1 MDRHMGD
8 APRHAAAPV
17 DAVDARGLHVLR
29 VGRDGVWL
37 DRDRDR
43 PAAVARDRHPED
55 RGCGRVGLG
64 RAARREPHR
73 LRHHVYRHVPRLH
86 GGAHPPLRQG
96 DAGMSLDLPLVFA
109 GLMGL
114 AMLMYV
120 VLDGYDLGVGM
131 LMPAADAREQE
142 LMVASIGPFWDANE
156 TWLVLGVGILLV
168 AFPAAHGIVLG
179 ALYLPV
185 AWMLVGLM
193 LRGVA
198 FEFRMKAEGWHREL
212 WNGLFWFGSFL
223 GSFAQ
228 GFMLGRYITGFHSGL
243 GYTVFA
249 LLVGASVCG
258 GYVLLGAT
266 WLILKAQGVLQ
277 RKALGWARWGL
288 VWVALAVALVSLA
301 TPLVSRSVEAKWF
314 GDFPSA
320 RTLALMLLPL
330 ATLAAGWLV
339 WATTGRI
346 KRGEPE
352 PDWV

>member
-1 MDRHMGD
+1 
-8 APRHAAAPV
+8 
-17 DAVDARGLHVLR
+17 
-29 VGRDGVWL
+29 
-37 DRDRDR
+37 
-43 PAAVARDRHPED
+43 
-55 RGCGRVGLG
+55 
-64 RAARREPHR
+64 
-73 LRHHVYRHVPRLH
+73 
-86 GGAHPPLRQG
+86 
-96 DAGMSLDLPLVFA
+96 MSLDLPLVFA

-114 AMLMYV
+114 AILMYV

-185 AWMLVGLM
+185 AWMLIGLM

-212 WNGLFWFGSFL
+212 WNWLFWLGSFL
-223 GSFAQ
+223 ASFAQ
-228 GFMLGRYITGFHSGL
+228 GFMLGRYITGFHPGL

-249 LLVGASVCG
+249 LLVGASLCG

-266 WLILKAQGVLQ
+266 WLVLKTQGVLQ
-277 RKALGWARWGL
+277 GKALGWARWGL
-288 VWVALAVALVSLA
+288 AWVALAVALVSLA
-301 TPLVSRSVEAKWF
+301 TPLVSQSVQTKWF
-314 GDFPSA
+314 DFP

-330 ATLAAGWLV
+330 ATVLAGWLV

-352 PDWV
+352 PDWVPFAAAVAIFALAFAGLAYSLFPFVVIDRMTIWEAAAHPSALGFMLWGVVIVVPFLVAYTAFAYRVFRGKARAGLYE